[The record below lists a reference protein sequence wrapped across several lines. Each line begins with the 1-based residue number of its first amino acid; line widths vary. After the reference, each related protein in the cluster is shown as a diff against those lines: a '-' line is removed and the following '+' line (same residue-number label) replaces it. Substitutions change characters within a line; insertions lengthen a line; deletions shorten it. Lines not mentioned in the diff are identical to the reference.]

1 VTPFPGGPLVRYG
14 IVAAIVAIVGG
25 LFVQRELLAEDG
37 DGLGLL
43 DDGTVAVGEP
53 APDFVLATLDGERV
67 RLSDF
72 RGRTVVLNFW
82 ASWCT
87 PCRDE
92 MPEFQSLYEER
103 AAVGDFVV
111 IAVDWID
118 SDSRGAVRE
127 FAEDFG
133 LTFPV
138 VLDTAGSD
146 VKERFG
152 VRGLPA
158 TFFIDRDGVLRA
170 RTFGSVYGELLTEG
184 VAAAD
189 GDGVAVP

>member
-1 VTPFPGGPLVRYG
+1 MTPFPGGPLVRYG
-14 IVAAIVAIVGG
+14 IVAAIIAIVGG
-25 LFVQRELLAEDG
+25 LFVQRELLAEDADG
-37 DGLGLL
+37 GLGLL
-43 DDGTVAVGEP
+43 DGRAVAVGEP
-53 APDFVLATLDGERV
+53 VPNFVLMTLDGERV

-72 RGRTVVLNFW
+72 RGQTVVLNFW

-103 AAVGDFVV
+103 AAAGDFVV
-111 IAVDWID
+111 IAIDWID

-138 VLDTAGSD
+138 VLDTAGSA

-152 VRGLPA
+152 VRGVPA

-170 RTFGSVYGELLTEG
+170 RTFGSVYGELLVEG

-189 GDGVAVP
+189 AAGAAP